1 MASLVDELV
10 DVLNAEKQMYEAL
23 ISYGENKRDVLIS
36 ADISALEQITAGEQ
50 LTSDELM
57 SLSNRQV
64 RLLKDIA
71 TVLGQAGEQMTV
83 TQLIESLGSQPDA
96 QQKLTVA
103 RDSLIAA
110 AAEMKH
116 LNDENMVL
124 LQQAIELNEFDIT
137 LFKSLRQAPETANY
151 NRSACNTGS
160 RLGGSGFDASS

>member
-10 DVLNAEKQMYEAL
+10 GVLNAEKEMYQTL
-23 ISYGENKRDVLIS
+23 ITYGEEKRDVLI
-36 ADISALEQITAGEQ
+36 AANVTALEQITGQEQ
-50 LTSDELM
+50 NTSDNLM
-57 SLSNRQV
+57 SLSNRQI

-71 TVLGQAGEQMTV
+71 TVLGQNQGQMTV
-83 TQLIESLGSQPDA
+83 TRLIECLGSQPDV
-96 QQKLTVA
+96 QHRLTEA
-103 RDSLIAA
+103 RDSLVAA
-110 AAEMKH
+110 ADRMKR

-151 NRSACNTGS
+151 NRSAYNTGS